1 MQFSTGVFA
10 ITRTARKEIPPLALR
25 LQSKHSKQTETMFFF
40 YVPIN
45 LPPGK
50 MLLFAQIYIT
60 ERTRRTKERLS
71 LFPIK
76 IIWPE

>member
-10 ITRTARKEIPPLALR
+10 ITLTARKEIPPLALR
-25 LQSKHSKQTETMFFF
+25 LQSEHSKQTETMFFF
-40 YVPIN
+40 NVPIN

-50 MLLFAQIYIT
+50 TLLFAQIYSRENT
-60 ERTRRTKERLS
+60 TDERLS

-76 IIWPE
+76 IIWTK